1 MGNGGLWGVIVYEV
15 SNAIRII
22 YEAHTIARCL
32 ENISIY
38 QIDIEVASVFILQDS

>member
-22 YEAHTIARCL
+22 YEAHTIASCL

-38 QIDIEVASVFILQDS
+38 QISREVASVFILQDS